1 MHMRSVDEGLT
12 PGVLEAETRAREAR
26 LADEQRLFYAASLT
40 WVLFWSADMLSVLRP
55 TWDTLALRC
64 VWAGLTV
71 LSGRSLP
78 RAGPVRRSMLRI
90 LSGVI
95 LPNVFFGLIIY
106 RLGGLNSPIFHWL
119 CLMPAVSLLM
129 GRGLWHG
136 AVSTLLMLM
145 VAGSMLWAGGAPKE
159 RFLSWIPM
167 LIVESVGI
175 QLTFFYQRLLLE
187 RAKAAAEQKL
197 ARRALDESNE
207 RALRAEQMAQLG
219 QLAAGVAHEVR
230 NPLAYIQANL
240 RFLQEEAR
248 PTGDASD
255 SEYAAALQETMHGVE
270 RIHQIVRDLTALSR
284 SEQPEPVSPCDLGPV
299 IDTSVRL
306 ASVRLKTLVRLAVE
320 VPETPRARA
329 EPRRL
334 GQVLLNLLLNAADA
348 IEEAKVSDGRVA
360 LRVQVDEERV
370 RVLVEDNGPGIR
382 AEHLS
387 RLFTSFFT
395 TKAPGKGTGLG
406 LALSRQY
413 VESFGGT
420 LRAENRSEGGAR
432 FIVELPAA

>member
-1 MHMRSVDEGLT
+1 M
-12 PGVLEAETRAREAR
+12 PGPETSQREAR
-26 LADEQRLFYAASLT
+26 LADEQRLLYAASVT
-40 WVLFWSADMLSVLRP
+40 WVCFWSADVLSVLRP
-55 TWDTLALRC
+55 TWDTLVLRLL
-64 VWAGLTV
+64 WAALTV
-71 LSGRSLP
+71 LSGWLLP
-78 RAGPVRRSMLRI
+78 QVGPVGRSALRI
-90 LSGVI
+90 FAGVI
-95 LPNVFFGLIIY
+95 LPNVFFGLAIH
-106 RLGGLNSPIFHWL
+106 RLGGSSSPIFDWL
-119 CLMPAVSLLM
+119 CLMPAVTLLL

-136 AVSTLLMLM
+136 AMSTLLMLLL
-145 VAGSMLWAGGAPKE
+145 ASAMLWEEGAPAE
-159 RFLSWIPM
+159 RYLSWLPM
-167 LIVESVGI
+167 LTVEAVGI
-175 QLTFFYQRLLLE
+175 QVTFFYQRLLLE

-230 NPLAYIQANL
+230 NPLAYVQANL

-248 PTGDASD
+248 PSRAESDA
-255 SEYAAALQETMHGVE
+255 EYAAALQETLLGVE
-270 RIHQIVRDLTALSR
+270 RIHQIVKDLTALSR
-284 SEQPEPVSPCDLGPV
+284 SEEPAPVGQCDLRPV

-348 IEEAKVSDGRVA
+348 IEEAKVPDGRVA